1 MLLFTFD
8 SALSLIKRILSID
21 ETDFDYIEYSGQSLQ
36 TYSGLINTTQIFY
49 RPYYVIALAL
59 WTDLSN
65 NLISGEGA
73 KFDQN
78 IETTRRYLI
87 IQERLDRASSVLLN
101 PEFECSKLLQTIS
114 NENVSIT
121 AVNVGFISF

>member
-1 MLLFTFD
+1 MVFTFD
-8 SALSLIKRILSID
+8 SALSLVKRILSFD
-21 ETDFDYIEYSGQSLQ
+21 ETDFDDIEYSSQSLQ
-36 TYSGLINTTQIFY
+36 TYSGLINTNQTFY

-87 IQERLDRASSVLLN
+87 LQERLDRASNITLN
-101 PEFECSKLLQTIS
+101 PEFECSKLLQVIS
-114 NENVSIT
+114 SETVATT

>member
-1 MLLFTFD
+1 MLFTFD
-8 SALSLIKRILSID
+8 SALSLVKRILSFD
-21 ETDFDYIEYSGQSLQ
+21 DTDFNEIEYSGQLLQ
-36 TYSGLINTTQIFY
+36 TYSGFVNTNQIFY
-49 RPYYVIALAL
+49 RPYYTIALAL

-87 IQERLDRASSVLLN
+87 LQERLDRASNIILN
-101 PEFECSKLLQTIS
+101 PEFECSKLLQVIS
-114 NENVSIT
+114 NETVAVT

>member
-1 MLLFTFD
+1 MAIFTFD
-8 SALSLIKRILSID
+8 SALSLVKRILSFD
-21 ETDFDYIEYSGQSLQ
+21 DTDFDDIEYSSQSLQ
-36 TYSGLINTTQIFY
+36 TYSGLVNDTDIFY

-87 IQERLDRASSVLLN
+87 LQERLDKASNITLN
-101 PEFECSKLLQTIS
+101 PEFECSKLLQVIS
-114 NENVSIT
+114 SETVAVT

>member
-1 MLLFTFD
+1 M
-8 SALSLIKRILSID
+8 
-21 ETDFDYIEYSGQSLQ
+21 
-36 TYSGLINTTQIFY
+36 
-49 RPYYVIALAL
+49 AL

-87 IQERLDRASSVLLN
+87 LQERLDRASNIILN
-101 PEFECSKLLQTIS
+101 PEFECSKLLQVIS
-114 NENVSIT
+114 NETVAVT